1 MFMSLTI
8 IGFRDSLN
16 IMGFKGIFSCVT
28 NFEHNFIR

>member
-16 IMGFKGIFSCVT
+16 IMRFTGIFSSVT
-28 NFEHNFIR
+28 NFEHNFIS